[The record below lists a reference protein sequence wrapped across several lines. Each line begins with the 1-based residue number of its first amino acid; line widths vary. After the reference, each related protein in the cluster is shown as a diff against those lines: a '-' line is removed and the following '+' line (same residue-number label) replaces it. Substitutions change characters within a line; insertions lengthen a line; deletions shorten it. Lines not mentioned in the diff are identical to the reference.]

1 MRKLTRRRLYKFFVM
16 SGLILCSMSFVSC
29 SKTNNSEKEG
39 SPLTP
44 SVSVIGGSTKE
55 NIADIDV
62 SSEVKRSLLS
72 VGNNK
77 RMKQVIEKM
86 QGGKETKIAYIG
98 GSITEGYK
106 VNTIQNYVA
115 KTTKT
120 LKERFQNDNIKAI
133 NAGLSGTS
141 STIGLM
147 RVKADVLSENPD
159 LVVIEFAVNDANDNT
174 SKMAYESLVKEI
186 LMSENK
192 PAVLLL
198 FTVLENGYTC
208 EDHMVQIGTAYQLP
222 MISVRSA
229 ITPELEA
236 GTISWSEDYAL
247 DESHPNNQGHSRIAS
262 YFDFYIQNVLAT
274 VEVDDEVD
282 YSSLNVFGPIYADMN
297 FYTNEN
303 FYPAEFGG
311 FVAGN
316 AGVTA
321 FGSSFVWTKEDTAS
335 MKFTMEGKDLFLLYK
350 EANSDNMASLEVYV
364 DGDFKQNVHSNSP
377 DGWNNAEVALV
388 LNDLKAGPHEV
399 ELRIKDGDIDK
410 NFAILG
416 LGTTGEIYSVEPV
429 TVEAIPYTKRAILEV
444 GNTYRM
450 DQVMKR
456 ARAGEDITI
465 GFIGGSITMGSG
477 ASFSD
482 KCYAKLVFDWWVEN
496 FPEANFTYVNAGIGA
511 TTSQF
516 ACARVE
522 DDLLSKKPDFV
533 VVEFSVNDES
543 TEKYGET
550 YESLLRTI
558 LTSKTSPALLV
569 LNMVQYNNGQN
580 AQNRHNMIASA
591 YDLPIISMKESIY
604 NEIMYGNLTAADVS
618 ADNLHP
624 NDRGHA
630 YAAEIV
636 TNYLDLVHKQA
647 YETASSYEVPE
658 TSNKLS
664 SMTSIRYD
672 NRNSSPKL
680 DGFTADS
687 RVQNNITEVFR
698 NGYTAKNVGDSI
710 TFYVTGSNLTL
721 QYLKT
726 NTLGAPHAIAIID
739 GDEANPIELDGNY
752 PNGWG
757 DWLYLHDIATNLENK
772 EHTVEIRISEA
783 GQKDFY
789 LVSVIVTE

>member
-1 MRKLTRRRLYKFFVM
+1 MRKLTMRHVCKFVVM
-16 SGLILCSMSFVSC
+16 SSVVLCSVTFVSC
-29 SKTNNSEKEG
+29 SKTDHSEIEG
-39 SPLTP
+39 NLLTP
-44 SVSVIGGSTKE
+44 SVSAIEGTEE
-55 NIADIDV
+55 NLAKISA
-62 SSEVKRSLLS
+62 SEEVKRSLLS
-72 VGNNK
+72 VGNNH

-86 QGGKETKIAYIG
+86 QNNKETKIAYIG

-106 VNTIQNYVA
+106 VNTVQNYVA
-115 KTTKT
+115 KTTKAW
-120 LKERFQNDNIKAI
+120 KERFQNDKIKAI

-147 RVKADVLSENPD
+147 RAKADVLEEKPD

-186 LMSENK
+186 LMSKSK

-208 EDHMVQIGTAYQLP
+208 EDHMVEVGTEYQLP

-229 ITPELEA
+229 ITPELKA
-236 GTISWSEDYAL
+236 GSFTWEKDYAL
-247 DESHPNNQGHSRIAS
+247 DDAHPNNQGHSRIAN
-262 YFDFYIQNVLAT
+262 YLDYYLEHVLAT
-274 VEVDDEVD
+274 VEVEEEVD
-282 YSSLNVFGPIYADMN
+282 YSNLSVFGPIYADMN

-303 FYPAEFGG
+303 FYPAELGG
-311 FVAGN
+311 FTASN
-316 AGVTA
+316 AGVTHFPSA
-321 FGSSFVWTKEDTAS
+321 FVWTKENTAC

-350 EANSDNMASLEVYV
+350 EANNDNMASLEVYI
-364 DGDFKQNVHSNSP
+364 DGDFKQNVHGSSK

-399 ELRIKDGDIDK
+399 ELRIKDEDVNK

-416 LGTTGEIYSVEPV
+416 LGSTGEIFSVEPV
-429 TVEAIPYTKRAILEV
+429 TAEQIPYTERAILNI
-444 GNTYRM
+444 GNTYRINQLM
-450 DQVMKR
+450 DR
-456 ARAGEDITI
+456 ARAGEEITL

-477 ASFSD
+477 ASSSD
-482 KCYAKLVFDWWVEN
+482 KSYAKLVFDWWVEN
-496 FPEANFTYVNAGIGA
+496 FPEAKFNFVNAGIGA

-533 VVEFSVNDES
+533 VVEFSVNDEG
-543 TEKYGET
+543 TNKYGET

-558 LTSKTSPALLV
+558 LTSKTAPAVLV

-580 AQNRHNMIASA
+580 AQNRHNTIATA

-604 NEIMYGNLTAADVS
+604 NEILFGNLTALDVS
-618 ADNLHP
+618 ADNIHP

-636 TNYLDLVHKQA
+636 TNYLGLVKDKA
-647 YETASSYEVPE
+647 YEISTSYQVPE

-664 SMTSIRYD
+664 SMTSKRYD
-672 NRNSSPKL
+672 NRNSKSEMK
-680 DGFTADS
+680 GFTTDTT
-687 RVQNNITEVFR
+687 VQNNITEVFR
-698 NGYTAKNVGDSI
+698 NGYKAKDTGASI
-710 TFYVTGSNLTL
+710 IFKVTGSNISL
-721 QYLKT
+721 QYRKT
-726 NTLGAPHAIAIID
+726 NTLGAPYAIAIID
-739 GDEANPIELDGNY
+739 GDEANAIELDGNY

-757 DWLYLHDIATNLENK
+757 DWLYLHDIATKLENK
-772 EHTVEIRISEA
+772 EHTVEIRITQD

-789 LVSVIVTE
+789 LVSVITTE